1 MSSCFGTKWHASY
14 VFGGGASLVSD
25 LFKRSELFLQARSL
39 LKFINWPKSCLRTPS
54 IRSACKVMAGMELI
68 AGFAQQQTLSPQMQ
82 QSLQLLQTP
91 VAELRQMLAAELA
104 ANPVLEE
111 DLPSD
116 ERADSVRER
125 QESLGSNS
133 SLQEEWR
140 DYMPQAAS
148 TTHYSSQDEEKRR
161 YLFES
166 LASRPTLRDFVIDQ
180 AAGFTDRE
188 RRVVDVIAGN
198 LDQDGYLRMQNEEL
212 ALAAGVSESFLEKT
226 LEKVRLFEPAG
237 VAAPDLA
244 ECLLLQL
251 ARRGEGNGLAGR
263 ILRHHLQLL
272 ARHRYEEIA
281 KHFRVPTADVVAAA
295 KMIAT
300 LEPKPGRPF
309 ADADE
314 QGVIPDLIVVPD
326 GDGFVVRLNE
336 EDLPRLRISK
346 EYKDLLAERGENEEL
361 LLYLRG
367 KIRGARVFLRSLQQ
381 RQQTLLAIG
390 NEIVSRQEEFFRHG
404 ASALKPL
411 IMAQIADVV
420 DLHVTTVSRAVSGKY
435 METPQGLL
443 EMRYFFTPGFQNS
456 DGTAVS
462 NEMVKQA
469 IREMVDQESPRDPLS
484 DQEIVSQLD
493 ERGLKVARRTI
504 AKYREQL
511 GILPSHLRKIC

>member
-1 MSSCFGTKWHASY
+1 M
-14 VFGGGASLVSD
+14 
-25 LFKRSELFLQARSL
+25 
-39 LKFINWPKSCLRTPS
+39 P
-54 IRSACKVMAGMELI
+54 GMELTV
-68 AGFAQQQTLSPQMQ
+68 GFAQQQTLSPQMQ

-91 VAELRQMLAAELA
+91 VAELRQLVAAELA
-104 ANPVLEE
+104 SNPMLEE
-111 DLPSD
+111 ESNANEREDVPRE
-116 ERADSVRER
+116 ERASGE
-125 QESLGSNS
+125 QTS

-140 DYMPQAAS
+140 EYMPQALPA
-148 TTHYSSQDEEKRR
+148 THYSSQDEEKRR

-166 LASRPTLRDFVIDQ
+166 LASRQTLRNFVIDQ
-180 AAGFTDRE
+180 AAGLEPLE
-188 RRVVDVIAGN
+188 RKAVDVIAGN
-198 LDQDGYLRMQNEEL
+198 LDQDGYLRISTSEL
-212 ALAAGVSESFLEKT
+212 ATAANVTESFLEKT
-226 LEKVRLFEPAG
+226 LKKVRQFEPAG
-237 VAAPDLA
+237 IAAPDLV

-251 ARRGEGNGLAGR
+251 ARRGEEHGLAAR
-263 ILRHHLQLL
+263 ILKHHLQLL

-281 KHFRVPTADVVAAA
+281 KHLRVPSSDVVAAA

-314 QGVIPDLIVVPD
+314 QGVIPDLIVIPE
-326 GDGFVVRLNE
+326 GEGFVVRLNE
-336 EDLPRLRISK
+336 EELPRLRISK
-346 EYKDLLAERGENEEL
+346 EYKDMLAERGDNEEL

-390 NEIVSRQEEFFRHG
+390 NEIVSRQEDFFHSG

-420 DLHVTTVSRAVSGKY
+420 GLHVTTVSRAVSGKY

-469 IREMVDQESPRDPLS
+469 IQEMVDKESPRDPLS
-484 DQEIVSQLD
+484 DQEIVSHLD

-511 GILPSHLRKIC
+511 GILPSHLRKSC

>member
-1 MSSCFGTKWHASY
+1 
-14 VFGGGASLVSD
+14 
-25 LFKRSELFLQARSL
+25 
-39 LKFINWPKSCLRTPS
+39 
-54 IRSACKVMAGMELI
+54 MELSV
-68 AGFAQQQTLSPQMQ
+68 GFAQQQTLSPQMQ

-91 VAELRQMLAAELA
+91 VAELRQLVAAELA
-104 ANPVLEE
+104 TNPVLEE
-111 DLPSD
+111 
-116 ERADSVRER
+116 
-125 QESLGSNS
+125 ESLGNDQVESSRDDNRLGEQPS

-140 DYMPQAAS
+140 DYMPQATPSA
-148 TTHYSSQDEEKRR
+148 HYSSQDEEKRR

-166 LASRPTLRDFVIDQ
+166 LALRPTLRDFVIDQ
-180 AAGFTDRE
+180 AAGLDELE
-188 RRVVDVIAGN
+188 RILVDVIAGN
-198 LDQDGYLRMQNEEL
+198 LDEDGYLRMDHEEL
-212 ALAAGVSESFLEKT
+212 AISARVSESFFKKT
-226 LEKVRLFEPAG
+226 LDKVKMFEPPG
-237 VAAPDLA
+237 VAASDLA

-251 ARRGEGNGLAGR
+251 ARRGEGNGLAAR

-281 KHFRVPTADVVAAA
+281 KYFRVATPDVVAAA

-309 ADADE
+309 AHVDE
-314 QGVIPDLIVVPD
+314 QGVIPDLIIIPD
-326 GDGFVVRLNE
+326 GEGFLVRLNE
-336 EDLPRLRISK
+336 EDLPRIRISK
-346 EYKDLLAERGENEEL
+346 EYKDLLAERGNNEEL

-390 NEIVSRQEEFFRHG
+390 NEIVSRQKDFFRLG

-411 IMAQIADVV
+411 IMAQVADVV
-420 DLHVTTVSRAVSGKY
+420 GLHVTTVSRAVSGKY

-456 DGTAVS
+456 DGSAVS

-484 DQEIVSQLD
+484 DQEIVTRLD

-504 AKYREQL
+504 AKYRDQM

>member
-1 MSSCFGTKWHASY
+1 MLAYKVDTASI
-14 VFGGGASLVSD
+14 SL
-25 LFKRSELFLQARSL
+25 
-39 LKFINWPKSCLRTPS
+39 
-54 IRSACKVMAGMELI
+54 MAGMELI
-68 AGFAQQQTLSPQMQ
+68 AGVAQQQTLSPQMQ
-82 QSLQLLQTP
+82 QSLMLLQTP
-91 VAELRQMLAAELA
+91 VAELRQMVAAELA
-104 ANPVLEE
+104 SNPVLEE
-111 DLPSD
+111 ESSGGDKAENP
-116 ERADSVRER
+116 REEQR
-125 QESLGSNS
+125 IREQNS

-140 DYMPQAAS
+140 EYMPQATPS
-148 TTHYSSQDEEKRR
+148 SHYSAEDEERRR

-180 AAGFTDRE
+180 AAGLEDEE
-188 RRVVDVIAGN
+188 RQVVEVIAGN
-198 LDQDGYLRMQNEEL
+198 LDQDGYLRMTSEEL
-212 ALAAGVSESFLEKT
+212 ALASRVSESFLEKT
-226 LEKVRLFEPAG
+226 LDKVKQFEPPG
-237 VAAPDLA
+237 VAASDLA

-251 ARRGEGNGLAGR
+251 GRRGEGNGLAAR
-263 ILRHHLQLL
+263 ILRHHLPLL
-272 ARHRYEEIA
+272 ARHRYDEIA
-281 KHFRVPTADVVAAA
+281 RHFRVQTQEVVTAARL
-295 KMIAT
+295 IAT

-314 QGVIPDLIVVPD
+314 QGVIPDLIVIPD

-336 EDLPRLRISK
+336 EDLPRLRISQQ
-346 EYKDLLAERGENEEL
+346 YKDLLVERGDNEEL
-361 LLYLRG
+361 LLYLRS

-390 NEIVSRQEEFFRHG
+390 NEIVSRQEDFFHNG

-420 DLHVTTVSRAVSGKY
+420 GLHVTTVSRAVAGKY

-469 IREMVDQESPRDPLS
+469 IREMVDQESPRNPLS
-484 DQEIVSQLD
+484 DQEIVASLSEQ
-493 ERGLKVARRTI
+493 GLKVARRTI

-511 GILPSHLRKIC
+511 GILPSHLRKNC